1 MMAAMLGKGNQLVR
15 RIRILRRDRAERVRQ
30 SVFLAEGIHLC
41 QEALASGADL
51 ERVVYS
57 AGISATDEGADLL
70 ADLRRSGTVLDET
83 SDAILGSMQDVRS
96 PQPVLALVRMR
107 PARFAELLAA
117 RLRYPLVVVAH
128 EVQDPGN
135 LGTIIRTADA
145 AGASGLIA
153 SGRAA
158 DLHHPRT
165 VRSTMGSIFRLP
177 LMHCLDILE
186 VIRLLQ
192 AEQLF
197 LVAAE
202 TGSGPEPEEID
213 WNRKAALF
221 LGPERGGLPEEARTH
236 MDRYLSVAM
245 ADGVDSLSV
254 GAAAAVILF
263 AARRVRTAS
272 G

>member
-1 MMAAMLGKGNQLVR
+1 MLGKGNQLVR
-15 RIRILRRDRAERVRQ
+15 RIRVLRRDRTERTRQ

-41 QEALASGADL
+41 QEALASGAEL
-51 ERVVYS
+51 ERVIYGDS
-57 AGISATDEGADLL
+57 LSATDEGAALL
-70 ADLRRSGTVLDET
+70 ADLHRAGTVLDET

-96 PQPVLALVRMR
+96 PQPVLGLVRMR
-107 PARFAELLAA
+107 ETRFTELMVP
-117 RLRYPLVVVAH
+117 RHHHPLVVVAH

-135 LGTIIRTADA
+135 LGTIIRTAEA
-145 AGASGLIA
+145 AGASGLI
-153 SGRAA
+153 STGGAA

-165 VRSTMGSIFRLP
+165 VRATMGSVFRLP
-177 LMHCLDILE
+177 AMHYRDIME
-186 VIRLLQ
+186 VIR
-192 AEQLF
+192 QLRKERVH

-221 LGPERGGLPEEARTH
+221 LGPERGSLPEEARHH
-236 MDRYLSVAM
+236 MDTGLSIPM
-245 ADGVDSLSV
+245 AASVDSLSV

-263 AARRVRTAS
+263 AARRIRTRD